1 MVYIIFLNTHI
12 RLISNSDWLKQLKE
26 PFVFIKI
33 QPYLNSFFFFQNQ
46 LKSKT
51 GVELLII
58 YKHKGVTNC
67 PSILERVKKLT

>member
-33 QPYLNSFFFFQNQ
+33 QPYLNSFFFQNQ

-58 YKHKGVTNC
+58 YKHKGVTNYS
-67 PSILERVKKLT
+67 SILKRVKKLN